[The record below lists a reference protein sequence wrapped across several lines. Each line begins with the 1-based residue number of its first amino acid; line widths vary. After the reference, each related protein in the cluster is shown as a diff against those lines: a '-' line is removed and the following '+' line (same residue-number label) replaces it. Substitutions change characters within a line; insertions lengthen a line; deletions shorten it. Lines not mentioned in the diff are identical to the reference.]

1 MGQGRRK
8 FGIAIVGDAPWG
20 THICQFYEN
29 KEDLVDILVPYFK
42 AGLENNE
49 FCIWVT
55 SEPLQAEDAKSALKR
70 AVKNLDGYI
79 EKGQIEI
86 LDYSQWYTKSGRFDS
101 DKLLHGWA
109 ERENQAVKRGF
120 DGLRVTWNTFWL
132 EKRDWKDFLDYES
145 SLNNVIG
152 KYRLI
157 AICTY
162 SLDKC
167 GTSEII
173 DVVSNHKFALIKK
186 DGKWR
191 CIESAERRR
200 MEEELKAA
208 VRQLNETKDY
218 LDNIINSSA
227 DAIVVVDM
235 EGIVHSWNKAAEAYM
250 GYTTGEVIGKSNKKF
265 FPDPKEADRI
275 MALVLRDGE
284 LKNYRTTVLS
294 KDGRIV
300 HISMS
305 VALLRDKNG
314 VPLGTVRV
322 SRDITK
328 EVELE
333 RKIKEERD
341 NLYLIFENMVDGV
354 YIVSRDYK
362 VEFMNK
368 TLVDEFGDR
377 VGGICYEVFH
387 KREEPCPK
395 CKNQE
400 VFSGKRVRWEWHSRR
415 KNKTYDLIETPLKNT
430 DGTLSKLTIFRDIT
444 DRKLAE
450 EQIKVSLREKE
461 NHLRELYRRVL
472 WVLKDFHPK

>member
-8 FGIAIVGDAPWG
+8 LGIAVVGDASWG
-20 THICQFYEN
+20 THVCQFYEN
-29 KEDLVDILVPYFK
+29 KEDLIDILVPYFK

-49 FCIWVT
+49 SCIWVT
-55 SEPLQAEDAKSALKR
+55 SEPLQAEDAKRALKR
-70 AVKNLDGYI
+70 VVKNLDEYI
-79 EKGQIEI
+79 EKDQIEI

-101 DKLLHGWA
+101 DKVLQGWA

-120 DGLRVTWNTFWL
+120 DGLRVAVNTFWL
-132 EKRDWKDFLDYES
+132 EKRDWKDFSDHES
-145 SLNNVIG
+145 SVNKVIG
-152 KYRLI
+152 KCRMI
-157 AICTY
+157 AMCTY

-167 GTSEII
+167 GASEII

-191 CIESAERRR
+191 CIESAERKYT
-200 MEEELKAA
+200 EEELKAA

-218 LDNIINSSA
+218 LDNIIKSSA

-250 GYTTGEVIGKSNKKF
+250 GYTAAEVIGESNKKF
-265 FPDPKEADRI
+265 FADSKEADRI
-275 MALVLRDGE
+275 MELVLRDGE
-284 LKNYRTTVLS
+284 LKNYRTIVLS
-294 KDGRIV
+294 KDGRLV

-305 VALLRDKNG
+305 AALLRDKNG
-314 VPLGTVRV
+314 VPIGTVRV

-341 NLYLIFENMVDGV
+341 NLDLIFENMVDGV

-368 TLVDEFGDR
+368 ILIDEFGDR

-387 KREEPCPK
+387 KREEPCPR
-395 CKNQE
+395 CKNPE
-400 VFSGKRVRWEWHSRR
+400 VLSGKTVRWEWHSRR
-415 KNKTYDLIETPLKNT
+415 KNKTYDLIETPLKNI

-450 EQIKVSLREKE
+450 EQIKGSLREKE
-461 NHLRELYRRVL
+461 NLLRQLHHRVL
-472 WVLKDFHPK
+472 WILKDFLS